1 MACNE
6 LIRGIN
12 PNCEATRKPG
22 GLNKRIYVGLLS
34 DLSAVTFGSGNLV
47 TALTFLSG
55 PDTTTIVSIT
65 NGTAGN
71 AVIRVADVS
80 GIKVGTSVTVSGAD
94 GNQTSGG
101 ATINGQAFV
110 VTAINGLFL
119 TVDKEISGLTAAT
132 SGTLTFTLAKG
143 LVKFIGKREK
153 HNSVMALEVGENF
166 NLRNHGLNLVAYYNT
181 AAELEALDSLLD
193 IEGAFMVV
201 ETNSGELE
209 VWGMNKGT
217 NFANFGLKASAIEGG
232 SGTAIVDSNIYTLAM
247 NGNHENLQLY
257 FDTSTNVAPKTL
269 TENIA
274 VLDALVVV

>member
-6 LIRGIN
+6 LTRGIN

-22 GLNKRIYVGLLS
+22 GLNKRVFIGLLS
-34 DLSAVTFGSGNLV
+34 DLTAVTFGTGNVV
-47 TALTFLSG
+47 TALTF
-55 PDTTTIVSIT
+55 
-65 NGTAGN
+65 
-71 AVIRVADVS
+71 
-80 GIKVGTSVTVSGAD
+80 
-94 GNQTSGG
+94 
-101 ATINGQAFV
+101 
-110 VTAINGLFL
+110 
-119 TVDKEISGLTAAT
+119 AAT
-132 SGTLTFTLAKG
+132 KGFVTFT
-143 LVKFIGKREK
+143 GKREK

-166 NLRNHGLNLVAYYNT
+166 NLRNHGVNLVAYYNT
-181 AAELEALDSLLD
+181 PEELEALDSLLD
-193 IEGAFMVV
+193 VEGAFTIV

-257 FDTSTNVAPKTL
+257 FQGPPAGEPPVALTL

-274 VLDALVVV
+274 ILDALVIWPAPVV